1 MAYLKLTNVDPLYK
15 GGAPFVL
22 NLDYILQFKANSN
35 FGISIVT
42 TASTAQGV
50 MDGFIGVDSANT
62 TAEEVIA
69 LQKEIDN
76 AITASPGG
84 RVIELSTT
92 TKLTTFSIGI

>member
-1 MAYLKLTNVDPLYK
+1 MSYLKLTNVDPTYK

-22 NLDYILQFKANSN
+22 NLDYVLQFKASSN
-35 FGISIVT
+35 FGITVLT
-42 TASTAQGV
+42 TASTGQGV
-50 MDGFIGVDSANT
+50 MEGFISVDSGNT
-62 TAEEVIA
+62 TTDEVIA

-92 TKLTTFSIGI
+92 TKLTGFSVGI